1 MCGIVGGIVNEG
13 VLDYLVTGLKRLEY
27 RGYDSAGVSTMQNG
41 KINYVKSVGKIKELE
56 KKLKNNTI
64 DTNIG
69 IGHTRWATHG
79 KVSEENAHPH
89 IVGSVSIVH
98 NGIIEN
104 YKEIKEEFN
113 IKANSE
119 TDTEVVAY
127 LLDMFFKETK
137 DPLKTVKKM
146 SAKLEGMFS
155 LGIIFAGIDKI
166 YAVRSG
172 SPLVVGK
179 NDSESFLASDTY
191 PMIDY
196 ADSYTRLEEN
206 QIAVLSKNNIEIFD
220 WDLNLIEANFKKL
233 DIAQSTLSKGN
244 YKYYMEKEIYE
255 QVTVFMDTIQD
266 RISNDRKST
275 DFRDLDLKP
284 YKRIHIVACGTAWH
298 AGLMGKYYI
307 EEFARIPVDIEV
319 ASEFRYRNPIL
330 SKETLIIFIS
340 QSGETADTLAALKQA
355 KSKGIKTLAICNRP
369 DSSLDREADYTV
381 LTRAGM
387 EIGVAA
393 TKSFL
398 TQMGIIFLLALEFA
412 KQNNSMEQAK
422 IAEILKKFVHL
433 PVLIEKTFKTNT
445 LTKEAAQIFRK
456 IKRFM
461 FLGRGFHYPIALEG
475 ALKLK
480 EITYIS
486 AEGYPAGEL
495 KHGPIALVDDDLVAV
510 AIAPKDR
517 LYNKTIN
524 GIEEIV
530 SRSGKILAIGT
541 EGDSKLK
548 ELSDVFIS
556 IPDLEEIFLPFIEII
571 PIQFFALNMAIAKG
585 TDVDNPRNLAKSV
598 TVE

>member
-1 MCGIVGGIVNEG
+1 MCGIVGGIVNDG
-13 VLDYLVTGLKRLEY
+13 VLDYLLTGLKRLEY
-27 RGYDSAGVSTMQNG
+27 RGYDSAGVSTMKGGN
-41 KINYVKSVGKIKELE
+41 INYVKSVGKIKSLE
-56 KKLKNNTI
+56 NKLQDYSI
-64 DTNIG
+64 DSNVG

-79 KVSEENAHPH
+79 KVSEQNAHPH
-89 IVGSVSIVH
+89 IVGNVSIVH
-98 NGIIEN
+98 NGIVEN
-104 YKEIKEEFN
+104 YKDLKEEFK
-113 IKANSE
+113 IKTNSE
-119 TDTEVVAY
+119 TDTEVIAY
-127 LLDMFFKETK
+127 LLDMFFKETG

-146 SAKLEGMFS
+146 SKKLEGMFS
-155 LGIIFAGIDKI
+155 LGIIFSGINKI

-179 NDSESFLASDTY
+179 NNTETFLASDTY

-196 ADSYTRLEEN
+196 ADSYARLEEN
-206 QIAVLSKNNIEIFD
+206 QIAVLSKNDIKIYD
-220 WDLNLIEANFKKL
+220 WDLNLIELNFKRL
-233 DIAQSTLSKGN
+233 DIAQSTLSKGV

-266 RISNDRKST
+266 RISPDRSTT
-275 DFRDLDLKP
+275 DFRDLDLKD

-307 EEFARIPVDIEV
+307 EEFAKIPVDIEV

-330 SKETLIIFIS
+330 TKETLVIFIS

-355 KSKGIKTLAICNRP
+355 KLKGVKTLAICNRP
-369 DSSLDREADYTV
+369 DSSLDREADYTI

-398 TQMGIIFLLALEFA
+398 TQMGIVFLLALELA
-412 KQNNSMEQAK
+412 KQNKAMKQDDISN
-422 IAEILKKFVHL
+422 ILQKFVHL
-433 PVLIEKTFKTNT
+433 PVIIEKVFKTAAI
-445 LTKEAAQIFRK
+445 TKEAAQVFRK
-456 IKRFM
+456 AKRFL

-480 EITYIS
+480 EITYLS

-517 LYNKTIN
+517 LYNKTTN
-524 GIEEIV
+524 SIEEII
-530 SRSGKILAIGT
+530 SRSGHIFSIGT
-541 EGDSKLK
+541 EGDKKL
-548 ELSDVFIS
+548 EEISDIFIG
-556 IPDLEEIFLPFIEII
+556 IPDLEEIFLPFIEIV
-571 PIQFFALNMAIAKG
+571 PIQFFALNMAISKG